1 MPSLLGSKANQVST
15 NGDLGTLAFQDSN
28 AVNITGGVVDVSAGT
43 AALPTLGTTGDPNTG
58 VFFPAADT
66 VAVATN
72 GVERVRV
79 DSSGNLG
86 VGITPSYRLDVAGAS
101 RVYSASGA
109 SPISYWWS
117 GGGYRLAINM
127 TDGASGIA
135 IYNTLDGN
143 AHTWQTSSTERMR
156 LDANGSLNI
165 LRNTTTFGLISGSA
179 LQVMGGNGSIG
190 TYNQIVLGYNP
201 AQTNAPA
208 AIGYVTTSNTG
219 STQGDIV
226 FGTRSGTA
234 DIALTEVMRIKSSGH
249 LLVGTTSATSGGAKL
264 QTADG
269 ITFPATQVASANA
282 NTLDDYEEGTWTPS
296 LGGIATY
303 TTQTGIYTK
312 VGNLVTVSASIT
324 VNVLGTG
331 SINTISG
338 LPFTSAAGTG
348 FQSGSV
354 FYFAGLATNA
364 YFVSASPDVGST
376 SVKIA
381 MQSALDGT
389 MDISSTVFGNGT
401 RIDFGCTYR
410 VA

>member
-86 VGITPSYRLDVAGAS
+86 VGITPSYKLDVAGAS

-296 LGGIATY
+296 DGSVAGLIFTITSATY
-303 TTQTGIYTK
+303 VK
-312 VGNLVTVSASIT
+312 VGRIVHCQFQITYPTT
-324 VNVLGTG
+324 VNTAGAR
-331 SINTISG
+331 IAG
-338 LPFTSAAGTG
+338 LPFTPASGINSNGYLGSTASVGIAIQTAGSTNTNILNAIG
-348 FQSGSV
+348 AGSTMNSTLSGTLV
-354 FYFAGLATNA
+354 YGTFT
-364 YFVSASPDVGST
+364 YFV
-376 SVKIA
+376 
-381 MQSALDGT
+381 
-389 MDISSTVFGNGT
+389 
-401 RIDFGCTYR
+401 
-410 VA
+410 